1 MAGKRKGNPGEAGGW
16 RMRVSDAAY
25 EVLKRHGQ
33 PMDIQDLLD
42 ETLAVLGH
50 DREPR
55 KVAQIYTE
63 INMDPRFHHREGTLW
78 GLVDWQP
85 RGGQRAAALTREAA
99 AEGGD
104 SHEEELGDDDEWA

>member
-1 MAGKRKGNPGEAGGW
+1 
-16 RMRVSDAAY
+16 MRVSDAAY

-42 ETLAVLGH
+42 ETLALLGH

-55 KVAQIYTE
+55 KVTQIYTE
-63 INMDPRFHHREGTLW
+63 INMDPRFQHRDGTMW

-85 RGGQRAAALTREAA
+85 RGGQRTAALAREATVDT
-99 AEGGD
+99 GD
-104 SHEEELGDDDEWA
+104 GHDEDLGDDDEWA